1 MTALAIAALQ
11 TRIQVALV
19 VRQDRTSSITVV
31 VLHVLQTDTIQTIT
45 PISVQVISRNLVNLL
60 IYLQFL
66 KFSL

>member
-60 IYLQFL
+60 IYLQF
-66 KFSL
+66 